1 MRAGPCGCAGGKRAA
16 CTDADDVAYPLHLHL
31 ILNPNLQAVAAGA
44 VVEGAMVVPVAVA
57 PVVDHPGDRSRLR
70 VVVAEGR
77 KHEVR
82 SWALGHWA
90 LQCTLRHALSPIFEH
105 NGRLHVRE

>member
-1 MRAGPCGCAGGKRAA
+1 M
-16 CTDADDVAYPLHLHL
+16 
-31 ILNPNLQAVAAGA
+31 QAVAAGA

-82 SWALGHWA
+82 CCALGVLSFLCQAPAHA
-90 LQCTLRHALSPIFEH
+90 APLSLRCPSLSLSH
-105 NGRLHVRE
+105 DARLHVREWAASAELEIGRQAERVHVGSVF

>member
-1 MRAGPCGCAGGKRAA
+1 M
-16 CTDADDVAYPLHLHL
+16 
-31 ILNPNLQAVAAGA
+31 LQAVAAGA

-57 PVVDHPGDRSRLR
+57 PVIDHPGDRSRLR

-82 SWALGHWA
+82 SW
-90 LQCTLRHALSPIFEH
+90 
-105 NGRLHVRE
+105 